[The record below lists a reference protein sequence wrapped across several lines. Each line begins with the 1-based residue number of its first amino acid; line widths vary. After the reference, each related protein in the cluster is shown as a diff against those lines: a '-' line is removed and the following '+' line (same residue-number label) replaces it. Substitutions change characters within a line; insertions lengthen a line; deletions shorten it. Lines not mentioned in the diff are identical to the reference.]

1 MSYLIALRV
10 WAEAHSNNFLA
21 GVLIALG
28 GYFAP
33 VQNVV
38 LVVMLAVIIDLITGI
53 WASYT
58 RGKGIKSR
66 RLMRSI
72 VKIVL
77 YNMIIYLMF
86 CIDKEMALIELHKT
100 VAWLI
105 VGFEVWSIL
114 ENAARITDHRI
125 FRILRRYMEDRVKE
139 TTGMD
144 LNEKEITE

>member
-1 MSYLIALRV
+1 MNHLIALRV
-10 WAEAHSNNFLA
+10 WVEAHSNNFLTGIFLA
-21 GVLIALG
+21 FA
-28 GYFAP
+28 GYFSP
-33 VQNVV
+33 VHNVV
-38 LVVMLAVIIDLITGI
+38 MVVMLAVMIDLITGI

-58 RGKGIKSR
+58 IGRGIKSR

-77 YNMIIYLMF
+77 YDMIIYLIF